1 MAFHN
6 TAARYLYALGR
17 EGVFPKA
24 LARTHIVHRT
34 PYVASIAQSVIAI
47 LVIAAFAIFI
57 GSDDPKTDAYAG
69 LFSLMALMG
78 TILILSAQAVVS
90 LAVIVYFKNNH
101 ASEAGRWSTFV
112 APLLAFLSQAFA
124 LYLCATNMEFLG
136 GGFKFADWIIPLD
149 IAIFAI
155 GLVG

>member
-1 MAFHN
+1 MQ
-6 TAARYLYALGR
+6 TVL
-17 EGVFPKA
+17 
-24 LARTHIVHRT
+24 
-34 PYVASIAQSVIAI
+34 AI

-57 GSDDPKTDAYAG
+57 GADDPKTDAYAG

-78 TILILSAQAVVS
+78 TVLILSAQAIVS

-101 ASEAGRWSTFV
+101 PAEAGRWSTLI

-136 GGFKFADWIIPLD
+136 GGFAFAEWIIPLD
-149 IAIFAI
+149 VAIFAVGLI
-155 GLVG
+155 GAFFIKATNPTKFEKIGRLIYQGVPDGMLAPAEHAAK